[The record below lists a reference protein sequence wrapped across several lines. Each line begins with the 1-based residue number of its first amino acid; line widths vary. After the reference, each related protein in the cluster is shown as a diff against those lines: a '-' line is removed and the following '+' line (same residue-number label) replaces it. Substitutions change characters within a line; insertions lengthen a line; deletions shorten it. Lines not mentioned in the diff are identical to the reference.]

1 MSEALQI
8 NLPEILKKNLPN
20 GSKWIPKFIVRKLE
34 NYFRIHELNKIFRDH
49 KEERD
54 DKFIGCVLSA
64 MGVNVEVHG
73 LENIPLQGGAILASN
88 HPMGGLDGMCI
99 IQEVAKVRPDIKVI
113 VNSILTH
120 VPQLSG
126 IFTGVNKL
134 GRSTKES
141 LARIDAIYA
150 SGAIIQV
157 FPAGLCSRKINGKIV
172 DLDWQKSFVSKSI
185 ENNIPI
191 IPLYVDGSNSK
202 AFYRMANFRKWLG
215 LKFNLEMMMLPN
227 EMFIQQGK
235 KVQIIIGKPIYLDGV
250 KRNQAQKIANLIKEH
265 VYMLESNAQATFN
278 L

>member
-1 MSEALQI
+1 MAEALQI
-8 NLPEILKKNLPN
+8 NLPEILQKNLPR
-20 GSKWIPKFIVRKLE
+20 GSKWIPKFVVKRLE
-34 NYFRIHELNKIFRDH
+34 RYFKINELNKIFKEH
-49 KEERD
+49 KEELN
-54 DKFIGCVLSA
+54 DKFIGSVLTA
-64 MGVNVEVHG
+64 MGVNVEVYG
-73 LENIPLQGGAILASN
+73 LENIPKNGGAILASN

-141 LARIDAIYA
+141 LAKIDEIYA

-157 FPAGLCSRKINGKIV
+157 FPAGLCSRKIDGKIV

-191 IPLYVDGSNSK
+191 IPIYVNGSNSNS
-202 AFYRMANFRKWLG
+202 FYRMANFRKWIG
-215 LKFNLEMMMLPN
+215 LKFNVEMMMLPN

-235 KVQIIIGKPIYLDGV
+235 KVQIIIGKPIHLQGI
-250 KRNQAQKIANLIKEH
+250 KRNKAQIIANQIKQH
-265 VYMLESNAQATFN
+265 VYMLETNPEASFK
-278 L
+278 

>member
-1 MSEALQI
+1 MAEVLQI
-8 NLPEILKKNLPN
+8 NLPEIIQKNLPR
-20 GSKWIPKFIVRKLE
+20 GSKWIPKFVIKRLE
-34 NYFRIHELNKIFRDH
+34 KYFKIKELNKIFSDH
-49 KEERD
+49 KEELN
-54 DKFIGCVLSA
+54 DKFIGCVLAA
-64 MGVNVEVHG
+64 MGVNVEVYG
-73 LENIPLQGGAILASN
+73 LENIPKTGGAILASN

-141 LARIDAIYA
+141 LAKIDEIYA

-157 FPAGLCSRKINGKIV
+157 FPAGLCSRKIDGKIV

-191 IPLYVDGSNSK
+191 VPIYVNGSNSNS
-202 AFYRMANFRKWLG
+202 FYRMANFRKWIG

-235 KVQIIIGKPIYLDGV
+235 KVQIIIGKPIHLQGA
-250 KRNQAQKIANLIKEH
+250 KRNKAQMIANQIKEL
-265 VYMLESNAQATFN
+265 VYLLESNPEASFK

>member
-1 MSEALQI
+1 MAEALQI
-8 NLPEILKKNLPN
+8 NLPEILQKNLPR
-20 GSKWIPKFIVRKLE
+20 GSKWIPKFVVKRLE
-34 NYFRIHELNKIFRDH
+34 KYFKINELNKIFREH
-49 KEERD
+49 KEELD
-54 DKFIGCVLSA
+54 HKFIGCVLTA
-64 MGVNVEVHG
+64 MGVNVEVYG
-73 LENIPLQGGAILASN
+73 LENIPKHGGAILASN

-141 LARIDAIYA
+141 LAKIDKIYA

-157 FPAGLCSRKINGKIV
+157 FPAGLCSRKIDGKIV
-172 DLDWQKSFVSKSI
+172 DLDWHKSFVSKSI

-191 IPLYVDGSNSK
+191 IPIYVNGSNSNS
-202 AFYRMANFRKWLG
+202 FYRMANFRKWIG
-215 LKFNLEMMMLPN
+215 LKFNVEMMMLPN

-235 KVQIIIGKPIYLDGV
+235 KVQIIIGKPINLYGA
-250 KRNQAQKIANLIKEH
+250 KRNQAQMIANQIKQH
-265 VYMLESNAQATFN
+265 VYMLETNPEASFN
-278 L
+278 